1 MLGRLG
7 GGKGV
12 VSLPA
17 HLARRL
23 AQMAQHAGSS
33 PLSSGGSCALISR
46 GHFAYVGRM
55 SNELIAA
62 WPHPSPEATGG
73 NFPTYELRGQRI
85 ALDTDLA
92 RLFGVQT
99 FRLNEQLKRNLDRFS
114 GYAFQ
119 LTADEFAAL
128 TSQIAISKSG
138 RGGRRTAPWAFT
150 EHGVVMVATIL
161 NSEPAIHAM
170 RLVVETFVAA
180 RHAGGTLPASSGLG
194 PRLQRTLERLLDTV
208 VDQRAQS
215 TVREEAQELIAQS
228 IQHLKDRLGR
238 PGLENEELAARA
250 AKLLAEAE
258 LAKATA
264 AKSQAEANEI
274 ELRLLA
280 RRLRLV
286 IEAERAFAAGQTDA
300 FLTVLEDLGR
310 AS

>member
-1 MLGRLG
+1 
-7 GGKGV
+7 
-12 VSLPA
+12 
-17 HLARRL
+17 
-23 AQMAQHAGSS
+23 
-33 PLSSGGSCALISR
+33 
-46 GHFAYVGRM
+46 M
-55 SNELIAA
+55 SNELVSAPAVAA
-62 WPHPSPEATGG
+62 SVSTSS
-73 NFPTYELRGQRI
+73 NIPTHAIRGQRVV
-85 ALDTDLA
+85 LDADLA
-92 RLFGVQT
+92 SLFGVRT

-119 LTADEFAAL
+119 LNAEEFAAL
-128 TSQIAISKSG
+128 TSQIAISKTG
-138 RGGRRTAPWAFT
+138 RGGRRTPPWAFT
-150 EHGVVMVATIL
+150 EHGVVMAATIL
-161 NSEPAIHAM
+161 NSEPAIAAM

-180 RHAGGTLPASSGLG
+180 RRGGGTLPARVGLG
-194 PRLQRTLERLLDTV
+194 PRLQQTLERLLDTV
-208 VDQRAQS
+208 VDQREKS
-215 TVREEAQELIAQS
+215 TVREEAQALIAQS

-310 AS
+310 ASGIP

>member
-1 MLGRLG
+1 MPNEL
-7 GGKGV
+7 V
-12 VSLPA
+12 VALP
-17 HLARRL
+17 H
-23 AQMAQHAGSS
+23 
-33 PLSSGGSCALISR
+33 LSSGPTG
-46 GHFAYVGRM
+46 
-55 SNELIAA
+55 
-62 WPHPSPEATGG
+62 AT
-73 NFPTYELRGQRI
+73 FPTYEIRGQRI

-128 TSQIAISKSG
+128 TSQIAISKTG

-180 RHAGGTLPASSGLG
+180 RHAGGALPASSGLG

-208 VDQRAQS
+208 VDHRAQS

-258 LAKATA
+258 LAKASA
-264 AKSQAEANEI
+264 AKSQAEASEI

-286 IEAERAFAAGQTDA
+286 IEAERAFAVGQTDA
-300 FLTVLEDLGR
+300 FLGVLEDLGR

>member
-1 MLGRLG
+1 VVLGDF
-7 GGKGV
+7 
-12 VSLPA
+12 P
-17 HLARRL
+17 
-23 AQMAQHAGSS
+23 M
-33 PLSSGGSCALISR
+33 SG
-46 GHFAYVGRM
+46 HM
-55 SNELIAA
+55 PNELVVALPDVA
-62 WPHPSPEATGG
+62 STSSSQG
-73 NFPTYELRGQRI
+73 FPTYEVRGRRI
-85 ALDTDLA
+85 VLDADLA

-119 LTADEFAAL
+119 LSAAEFAAL
-128 TSQIAISKSG
+128 TSQIAIPKPG
-138 RGGRRTAPWAFT
+138 RGGRRTPPWAFT
-150 EHGVVMVATIL
+150 EHGVVMAATIL
-161 NSEPAIHAM
+161 NSEQAIAAM
-170 RLVVETFVAA
+170 RLVVETFVGV
-180 RHAGGTLPASSGLG
+180 RRAGGSLATPRGLG
-194 PRLQRTLERLLDTV
+194 SRLQKTLERLLDTV
-208 VDQRAQS
+208 VDHRAQS

-228 IQHLKDRLGR
+228 IQHLRDRLGR
-238 PGLENEELAARA
+238 PGLENEEIAARA

-264 AKSQAEANEI
+264 AKSLAEAGEV

>member
-1 MLGRLG
+1 M
-7 GGKGV
+7 
-12 VSLPA
+12 P
-17 HLARRL
+17 
-23 AQMAQHAGSS
+23 
-33 PLSSGGSCALISR
+33 
-46 GHFAYVGRM
+46 
-55 SNELIAA
+55 NELVLALPHAA
-62 WPHPSPEATGG
+62 SRARGP
-73 NFPTYELRGQRI
+73 NFPTYEIRGQRI
-85 ALDTDLA
+85 VLDTDLA

-119 LTADEFAAL
+119 LSADEFAAL
-128 TSQIAISKSG
+128 TSQIAISKPA
-138 RGGRRTAPWAFT
+138 RGGRRTPPWAFT

-161 NSEPAIHAM
+161 NSEVAISAM
-170 RLVVETFVAA
+170 RLVIETFVATRA
-180 RHAGGTLPASSGLG
+180 SGGTLSATTGLG

-238 PGLENEELAARA
+238 PGLENEEIAARA

-310 AS
+310 PP